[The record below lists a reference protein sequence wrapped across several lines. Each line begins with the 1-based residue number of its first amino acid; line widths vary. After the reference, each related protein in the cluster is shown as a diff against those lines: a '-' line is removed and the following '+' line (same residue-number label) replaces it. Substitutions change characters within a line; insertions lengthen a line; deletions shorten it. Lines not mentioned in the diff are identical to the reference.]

1 MNDSS
6 YIPVDG
12 GVCAPQGFL
21 GSAVSCGIK
30 KPEATRLDLALIYST
45 EPCVSAGTFTT
56 NRVQAACVKVSRE
69 HLRKGDIRAIVA
81 NSGNANA
88 CTGAR
93 GVEDARGECTRIA
106 GILGLK
112 PCEVAVCS
120 TGVIGLPMPM
130 MRIYPKFPELAEG
143 LSRDKGHEVAQAVMT
158 SDTKEKI
165 IAIEF
170 MVQGRPVRIGACCKG
185 AGMINPCMATM
196 LCFITTDAGI
206 SRDVLE
212 LCVQSGVKSSFNC
225 ITIDGDMST
234 NDTVL
239 VMANGASGVTLESP
253 EDIYAF
259 QQALAYVMLELAK
272 HIVQDGERVTK
283 FVTVRVTGG
292 RTEDEAKKAAEA
304 VAKSSLVKSSW
315 NGNDPNWGRIIH
327 AVGYCGAKVDE
338 EKIESLLHVVQ
349 QFDPPGV
356 GARDLRECLLLQVKR
371 RLAEMSTPALMNAQI
386 ILENYFEEFSKK
398 HYEKISKRMRISEEE
413 LKEAV
418 DEILKLNPKPGGQI
432 SDSSVPG
439 AEKIIPDFNLDIVD
453 GELQL
458 SLNTGDI
465 PELRLNKSYVNMLED
480 YQKNSNSREKKDVVS
495 FVKYKLNSARSFIDA
510 VQQRNNTLMLT
521 MTAIVQFQK
530 PFFLTGDESKLKPM
544 ILRDIADITGL
555 DVSTISRVSNS
566 KYIQT
571 WFGIYSLKQFFS
583 GSMPTSSGEEVSTGE
598 LKNVLK
604 EIVDGE
610 DKRKPYTDDELV
622 ELMNKKGYQI
632 ARRTIAKYRQ
642 LLDIPVARLRR
653 EV

>member
-1 MNDSS
+1 MLKQNL
-6 YIPVDG
+6 
-12 GVCAPQGFL
+12 QQ
-21 GSAVSCGIK
+21 K
-30 KPEATRLDLALIYST
+30 
-45 EPCVSAGTFTT
+45 
-56 NRVQAACVKVSRE
+56 
-69 HLRKGDIRAIVA
+69 
-81 NSGNANA
+81 
-88 CTGAR
+88 
-93 GVEDARGECTRIA
+93 
-106 GILGLK
+106 LGLK
-112 PCEVAVCS
+112 INPLQIQLIKLLELPTYQLEQRIKEELESNPLLEEGEEKPEPEVDIKEDGDEVNYDENSQEEDNYESSEDEFSLDDYISDEDDIPDYKLTASNASKDDDAREFVLSGGISFRENLVEQLGTQHLGETDRKICEYI
-120 TGVIGLPMPM
+120 IGNIDDDGYL
-130 MRIYPKFPELAEG
+130 RRDVENIVDDLA
-143 LSRDKGHEVAQAVMT
+143 
-158 SDTKEKI
+158 
-165 IAIEF
+165 F
-170 MVQGRPVRIGACCKG
+170 G
-185 AGMINPCMATM
+185 AGI
-196 LCFITTDAGI
+196 
-206 SRDVLE
+206 E
-212 LCVQSGVKSSFNC
+212 
-225 ITIDGDMST
+225 
-234 NDTVL
+234 
-239 VMANGASGVTLESP
+239 
-253 EDIYAF
+253 
-259 QQALAYVMLELAK
+259 
-272 HIVQDGERVTK
+272 
-283 FVTVRVTGG
+283 
-292 RTEDEAKKAAEA
+292 
-304 VAKSSLVKSSW
+304 
-315 NGNDPNWGRIIH
+315 
-327 AVGYCGAKVDE
+327 VDD
-338 EKIESLLHVVQ
+338 EKIESLLRVVQ
-349 QFDPPGV
+349 RFDPAGV

-371 RLAEMSTPALMNAQI
+371 RLAETFTPALINARI
-386 ILENYFEEFSKK
+386 ILESYFEEFSKK
-398 HYEKISKRMRISEEE
+398 HYEKIAKRMRISDEE

-495 FVKYKLNSARSFIDA
+495 FVKYKLSSARSFIDA

-530 PFFLTGDESKLKPM
+530 PFFQTGDESKLKPM

-583 GSMPTSSGEEVSTGE
+583 GSMPTNSGEEVSTGE